1 MNSLTDSITD
11 MSSTETPVG
20 TRQVGTFVKTTS
32 PQIIEVLGGAGLD
45 FAVIDAEHAPF
56 DRGTLDIMTIAARSV
71 GLPLFVRIPDMNA
84 STIQS
89 ALDLGVTGLLVP
101 HVDSVEQARL
111 LVSRAR
117 FVGGERGFSSSP
129 RFAGYGG
136 MGMKQAIAAGD
147 QAVLMCQI
155 ESRAALEAA
164 ADIAAV
170 PGVAGLFVGRAD
182 LALSMG
188 LSDSRAPEVMA
199 ATTTI
204 LQATIR
210 AGKVPGVAL
219 GAPSERDEFEQMG
232 ATWFVIGSDQSLLRK
247 GATAL
252 KA

>member
-11 MSSTETPVG
+11 MSSTENPVG

-111 LVSRAR
+111 LV
-117 FVGGERGFSSSP
+117 
-129 RFAGYGG
+129 
-136 MGMKQAIAAGD
+136 
-147 QAVLMCQI
+147 
-155 ESRAALEAA
+155 
-164 ADIAAV
+164 
-170 PGVAGLFVGRAD
+170 
-182 LALSMG
+182 
-188 LSDSRAPEVMA
+188 
-199 ATTTI
+199 
-204 LQATIR
+204 
-210 AGKVPGVAL
+210 
-219 GAPSERDEFEQMG
+219 
-232 ATWFVIGSDQSLLRK
+232 
-247 GATAL
+247 
-252 KA
+252 